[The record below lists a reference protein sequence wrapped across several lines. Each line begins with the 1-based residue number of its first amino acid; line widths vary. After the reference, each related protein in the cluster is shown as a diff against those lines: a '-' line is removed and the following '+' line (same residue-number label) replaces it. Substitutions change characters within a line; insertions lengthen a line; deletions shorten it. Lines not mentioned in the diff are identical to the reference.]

1 MATEEDTNRQGNLG
15 VGFVILI
22 IKLSHLEV
30 HLEINNISSATE
42 TNPLTLINI
51 ELIVLI
57 EGERENKGSQNL
69 L

>member
-1 MATEEDTNRQGNLG
+1 MKRQGNFG
-15 VGFVILI
+15 VGFVIS

-57 EGERENKGSQNL
+57 EGERI
-69 L
+69 